1 MKKASVTSEGE
12 EFLDEA
18 IIDELERALAQSRD
32 DIAAGRFVIESPA
45 AHVARITQR
54 STNVSKSK

>member
-1 MKKASVTSEGE
+1 MKKTSVASEGDD
-12 EFLDEA
+12 FLDEA
-18 IIDELERALAQSRD
+18 IIAELERALAESRE

-54 STNVSKSK
+54 PTDVSKSK

>member
-1 MKKASVTSEGE
+1 MPVGE
-12 EFLDEA
+12 DFLDEA
-18 IIDELERALAQSRD
+18 VIAELERALAASRD

-54 STNVSKSK
+54 PTDVSKSK